1 MMEHP
6 SYTPPPQVSKIDTYI
21 PSSPK
26 HLSSRDGRAGN
37 HAKKKRGTVA
47 GRESGRVEAG
57 TEEQADVSCNRPEA
71 SHPLSLSPS
80 SDVMPTLSSLLFPFL
95 SHMQAAPPGQGC
107 GEIQERR
114 ERVLQDRE

>member
-47 GRESGRVEAG
+47 EREE
-57 TEEQADVSCNRPEA
+57 
-71 SHPLSLSPS
+71 
-80 SDVMPTLSSLLFPFL
+80 
-95 SHMQAAPPGQGC
+95 
-107 GEIQERR
+107 R
-114 ERVLQDRE
+114 EREGGSRDRGTGGRFM